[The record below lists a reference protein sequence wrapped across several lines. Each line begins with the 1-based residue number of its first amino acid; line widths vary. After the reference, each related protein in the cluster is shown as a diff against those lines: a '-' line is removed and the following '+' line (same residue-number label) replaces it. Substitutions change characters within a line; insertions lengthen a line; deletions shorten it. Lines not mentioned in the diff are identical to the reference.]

1 MGLVGLIGRLFF
13 LMVLLEQRRGSF
25 SIAAEVVEI
34 LMLISVFVDIVFD
47 LMIVFFHSFNFSST
61 RTCNWKLYMLLT
73 VFGDF
78 IETEI
83 VFAGITW
90 PRAEILFLLVVHLSE
105 FLG

>member
-1 MGLVGLIGRLFF
+1 MGLAGLLWRLFF
-13 LMVLLEQRRGSF
+13 LEQRRGSF
-25 SIAAEVVEI
+25 SITAMVVQI
-34 LMLISVFVDIVFD
+34 LMLISVFADIDID

-78 IETEI
+78 IEAEI

>member
-1 MGLVGLIGRLFF
+1 
-13 LMVLLEQRRGSF
+13 MVLLDERRGIF
-25 SIAAEVVEI
+25 SIAALVVEI
-34 LMLISVFVDIVFD
+34 LTLISVFADFDID

-78 IETEI
+78 IEAEI

-90 PRAEILFLLVVHLSE
+90 PRAEILFLLMVHLSE